1 MKLSIMTLGMIIL
14 SAVVLTFV
22 MLCRG
27 AKFLNRLKFC
37 QFDTSIIILD
47 SRGPTDWLGLK
58 NKPPS
63 SGACNKLM
71 CMLAIKPLRS
81 LILC

>member
-1 MKLSIMTLGMIIL
+1 MTLNIIGLFVTLSINETVP

-27 AKFLNRLKFC
+27 AKFLNRLKFY

-47 SRGPTDWLGLK
+47 SRVSPDWLGL
-58 NKPPS
+58 
-63 SGACNKLM
+63 
-71 CMLAIKPLRS
+71 
-81 LILC
+81 